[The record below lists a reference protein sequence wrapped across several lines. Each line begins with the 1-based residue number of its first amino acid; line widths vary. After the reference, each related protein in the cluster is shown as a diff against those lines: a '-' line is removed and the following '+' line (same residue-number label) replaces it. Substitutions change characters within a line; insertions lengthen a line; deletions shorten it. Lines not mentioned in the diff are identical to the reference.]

1 MKSIK
6 KADGLL
12 QKLCSAVNGSLKVYL
27 IRAAAF
33 VLMLC
38 VLLFC
43 CTSCGNEY
51 SYDPLE
57 GVETIEFTDSV
68 GRTVEVPAE
77 ITRIA
82 PSGATA
88 EMILMTIAPEYL
100 VGLSSSPSTE
110 MRKYYPEEMWY
121 LPTFGQLYGSKST
134 MNLESLISA
143 QPQIIIDLGNE
154 KTTSSSDMNS
164 VQKQTGIPTVFIEA
178 DLENMAE
185 AYRTLGKL
193 LGKEERAEEL
203 ATYIEE
209 TLAMAEENSA
219 QISEE
224 DVLTVLY
231 GTGTSGL
238 ACNASGSIQSEVIDV
253 VGCENAIQVSAYE
266 VVDSGGGTEVSLEEV
281 YTLDPDVIILGQ
293 PGPYDTLADSEWSEL
308 TAVKNGRYYEI
319 PNEPY
324 DWMSSPPSVNKV
336 LGIWWLGAVCYP
348 EIYDYDMVEVATE
361 FYDLFWNYEL
371 SEEEALEF
379 MANSVYKQ

>member
-1 MKSIK
+1 M
-6 KADGLL
+6 
-12 QKLCSAVNGSLKVYL
+12 
-27 IRAAAF
+27 
-33 VLMLC
+33 
-38 VLLFC
+38 
-43 CTSCGNEY
+43 
-51 SYDPLE
+51 
-57 GVETIEFTDSV
+57 
-68 GRTVEVPAE
+68 PAE

-143 QPQIIIDLGNE
+143 EPQIIIDLGNE

-193 LGKEERAEEL
+193 LGKEKRAEEL

-266 VVDSGGGTEVSLEEV
+266 VVDSGGGTEISLEEV

-348 EIYDYDMVEVATE
+348 EIYDYDMVEVAIE
-361 FYDLFWNYEL
+361 FYDLFWNYDL